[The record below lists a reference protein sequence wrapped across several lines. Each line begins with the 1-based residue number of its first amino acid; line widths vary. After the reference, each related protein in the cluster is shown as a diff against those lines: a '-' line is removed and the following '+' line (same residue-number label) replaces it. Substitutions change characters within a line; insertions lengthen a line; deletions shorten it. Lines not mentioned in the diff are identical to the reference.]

1 MRYCR
6 RILIVSV
13 LAFAASLAVL
23 TYKAPFGGFLLA
35 AVGLAALCVS
45 RKNRER
51 LTACGSARWATNE
64 DMQAAGMLS
73 GKPGLIIGTAYVPG
87 GSLPNALK
95 RLFDSR
101 VPDWEACHAFVK
113 TLRNRRKEEAPITL
127 SNVCHTAIF
136 APTGAGKGQSCILP
150 FLKVSPG
157 SCVVIDP
164 KGENYRETAAIR
176 RQRFDH
182 RTVKLDPF
190 GVCGPGSDT
199 FNPLDAIDRHSPL
212 LIDECAAL
220 ASAIV
225 VRTGDEKDP
234 FWNNSAELWI
244 KAMCVAVALWGDK
257 DRSLQAVRTLLT
269 DPTKRALI
277 IKAMCESKE
286 LGGMVARLGNELLNF
301 QQKELGSVL
310 SVVSTF
316 MTFLDTPPVAANTQ
330 VSSFDPG
337 DLNKGKL
344 SVYLVL
350 PPEHIKTQSPLM
362 RLWVGSLLKAVL
374 RGGLQEKN
382 LVTFVLDEAA
392 TLGRMEAISNALFV
406 YRGYGVRLQLYYQ
419 TLSQLKECW
428 GEGGDQS
435 VLSNC
440 SQVFFAVQDNAT
452 ANYISERLGE
462 QTIVVMSGGT
472 NNGGS
477 RQTSSQDSNVSTGI
491 NWGDSSN
498 WSQQARRLL
507 KPEEIATLPRRMAIS
522 FIPELPPIISHLTC
536 DYEGEPVLRGNVRW
550 SKARVWASALSLL
563 AMSAAT
569 AALVAMIQV
578 TR

>member
-6 RILIVSV
+6 RILILSV
-13 LAFAASLAVL
+13 LGFAAAVAILAC
-23 TYKAPFGGFLLA
+23 KAPFLGLLVAAAVLA
-35 AVGLAALCVS
+35 AFGAS
-45 RKNRER
+45 RKNRQR

-73 GKPGLIIGTAYVPG
+73 GKPGLILGTAYVPG
-87 GSLPNALK
+87 GNLPAALK
-95 RLFDSR
+95 RLFDKR

-136 APTGAGKGQSCILP
+136 APTGAGKGQCCILP

-157 SCVVIDP
+157 ASAIIDP

-182 RTVKLDPF
+182 KVVRLDPF
-190 GVCGPGSDT
+190 AVCGPGSDT
-199 FNPLDAIDRHSPL
+199 FNPLDAIARDSPL

-316 MTFLDTPPVAANTQ
+316 MTFLDTPPVAASTQ
-330 VSSFDPG
+330 TSSFDPDG
-337 DLNKGKL
+337 LNKGKL

-462 QTIVVMSGGT
+462 QTIVVESGGT
-472 NNGGS
+472 NRGES
-477 RQTSSQDSNVSTGI
+477 YTTSSPDQGKSVGHNTGI
-491 NWGDSSN
+491 NNN
-498 WSQQARRLL
+498 WSQQARKLL
-507 KPEEIATLPRRMAIS
+507 KPEEVMSLPKRMALA
-522 FIPELPPIISHLTC
+522 FVPELPPIISHLTC
-536 DYEGEPVLRGNVRW
+536 DYEGEPVLRGKHQW

-569 AALVAMIQV
+569 AALMAMMQA
-578 TR
+578 R